1 MTPKSAENMNTS
13 YPKAPP
19 HLYPI
24 NAYKRLEKGP
34 AAAIAISFIYVFGG
48 VKPRF
53 IPKDVSGTDL
63 HFCPAIYAATRCESS
78 WTVTEERTA
87 ARSFFPNAKN
97 KRKSPAGANG
107 FI

>member
-1 MTPKSAENMNTS
+1 MS
-13 YPKAPP
+13 YEQPDFYFTEGSELPSIELVKVGK
-19 HLYPI
+19 I
-24 NAYKRLEKGP
+24 N
-34 AAAIAISFIYVFGG
+34 GG
-48 VKPRF
+48 SG
-53 IPKDVSGTDL
+53 DVSVTDL
-63 HFCPAIYAATRCESS
+63 HFCPARYAATRCESS